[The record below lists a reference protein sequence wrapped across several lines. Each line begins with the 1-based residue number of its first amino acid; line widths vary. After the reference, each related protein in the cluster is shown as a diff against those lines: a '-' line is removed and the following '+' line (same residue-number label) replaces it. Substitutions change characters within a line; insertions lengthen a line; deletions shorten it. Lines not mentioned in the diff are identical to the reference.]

1 MKIGLFYGSFNPI
14 HSGHLIIANNMVQT
28 TDIQKVWFVVSP
40 QNPLKKSKALLPEL
54 DRLNMTR
61 AAVYDNSDF
70 DVSDVELQ
78 MPKPS
83 YTVDSMSYLS
93 EKNPDEEFVLIIGE
107 DNLESFQKWKN
118 HEKILEIFGLYV
130 YPRANAF
137 DCPLRNHPK
146 VKLVEAPYVDISATF
161 IRQCVKK
168 NRSIKY
174 LVPDSVELII
184 RDKKFFAD

>member
-14 HSGHLIIANNMVQT
+14 HSGHLIIASNMVQT

-40 QNPLKKSKALLPEL
+40 QNPLKKSKTLLPEL
-54 DRLNMTR
+54 DRLNMVR
-61 AAVYDNSDF
+61 AAAYDNSDF
-70 DVSDVELQ
+70 NVSDVELQ

-93 EKNPDEEFVLIIGE
+93 EKHPNEEFILIIGE

-130 YPRANAF
+130 YPRPNAF
-137 DCPLRNHPK
+137 DSPLRNHPK

>member
-1 MKIGLFYGSFNPI
+1 MY
-14 HSGHLIIANNMVQT
+14 LILRF
-28 TDIQKVWFVVSP
+28 K
-40 QNPLKKSKALLPEL
+40 LKKGRYVTIEEL
-54 DRLNMTR
+54 I
-61 AAVYDNSDF
+61 
-70 DVSDVELQ
+70 
-78 MPKPS
+78 KI
-83 YTVDSMSYLS
+83 
-93 EKNPDEEFVLIIGE
+93 PDEDFVLIIGE

-130 YPRANAF
+130 YPRTNVF

-146 VKLVEAPYVDISATF
+146 VKLVEAPYIDISATF